1 MGAGTPCEWG
11 TGGRS
16 KEAVREVRLP
26 LIRSFIKLRLVIDIG
41 RPLKETKE
49 WKKGRKEGKMD
60 GRKADGRKKGR
71 TKERKK
77 EKRIM
82 G

>member
-41 RPLKETKE
+41 RPLKEKKE

-60 GRKADGRKKGR
+60 GRKKGR
-71 TKERKK
+71 TKGRKK
-77 EKRIM
+77 EKRKM

>member
-60 GRKADGRKKGR
+60 GRKKGR
-71 TKERKK
+71 TKGRKK
-77 EKRIM
+77 EKRKM